1 MSELVDR
8 FRRYAERVP
17 LQERAP
23 VPAAPPPRGLPP
35 GFGPVDGPAGPV
47 PQCSTRRAFSGGAA
61 LASRWPHRLAGA
73 ELGSVE
79 GWRFLDLETTGLGAG
94 AGNRAF
100 LVGVG
105 ALGNDGLTVRQYLL
119 GDLDQEEALLACV
132 LGEFAGA
139 TAVVTFNGKAFDWP
153 LLRDRCLLAGV
164 GRLQALPHWD
174 VLHAAR
180 RLFRAEFAGCDL
192 RRLEADLLGS
202 PRGPDVQG
210 AEIPAL
216 YGAWLDGDGSALDR
230 VAAHHLEDIC
240 ALVGVAGVVA
250 AALEGGAR
258 PGWPAAR
265 LWGLGRSYEALGE
278 TDLALAAYLAA
289 RRSGLRAAGTAAA
302 RLLKRVG
309 RREEALAIWEA
320 ERRGPVPSL
329 EAAVEVAKDLEHRQR
344 APQAALRVVQEAV
357 PLAAAVGSDR
367 QDALRH
373 RLERLQR
380 KVASAGGE
388 AGEGE

>member
-1 MSELVDR
+1 MTDLVDR

-17 LQERAP
+17 VQDGEPVGSASPPARAW
-23 VPAAPPPRGLPP
+23 PP

-47 PQCSTRRAFSGGAA
+47 PHRCTRRPAPGATA
-61 LASRWPHRLAGA
+61 LTSRWPHRLAGA
-73 ELGSVE
+73 DLGAVE

-105 ALGNDGLTVRQYLL
+105 ALGPDGLTVRQYLL
-119 GDLDQEEALLACV
+119 GDLDQEDVFLACV
-132 LGEFAGA
+132 LREFAGA

-153 LLRDRCLLAGV
+153 LLRDRCVLAGAA
-164 GRLQALPHWD
+164 RLPALPHWD

-180 RLFRAEFAGCDL
+180 RLFAGELAGCDL
-192 RRLEADLLGS
+192 RRLEADLLGC

-216 YGAWLDGDGSALDR
+216 YGAWLDGDGDALDR
-230 VAAHHLEDIC
+230 VVAHHLEDIR
-240 ALVGVAGVVA
+240 ALVGVAGVVT
-250 AALEGGAR
+250 AALEGGAAS
-258 PGWPAAR
+258 GLPATR
-265 LWGLGRSYEALGE
+265 LWGLARTYETLGE
-278 TDLALAAYLAA
+278 TEAALAAYQAA
-289 RRSGLRAAGTAAA
+289 RRGGQRAAGTAAA
-302 RLLKRVG
+302 RLLKRLG
-309 RREEALAIWEA
+309 RREEALTLWEA

-344 APQAALRVVQEAV
+344 APQAALRVVLEAV

-367 QDALRH
+367 QGALRH

-380 KVASAGGE
+380 KVAGE
-388 AGEGE
+388 AREGE